1 MASSSLHQSHPTP
14 VHGDASSVALRPA
27 SVAIADVAARLL
39 YLTMRPLTEYWLGVD
54 DMAAAHAALRRLFA
68 SRGNLFSFEFAEY
81 AELQGNVAGL
91 LLAYPAPIMKA
102 LELPTV
108 LQYFRAAG
116 IWVGLRMLWRSFP
129 LQSIAQ
135 AAPHEYFLAHIA
147 VLPEYEGRGLGQ
159 RMLVRVQE
167 RATQAGFKRITLTVD
182 AKNDRAISLYKR
194 AGYRVSA
201 TIDVKPLRRRF
212 QYHGYYHMAKDL
224 A

>member
-1 MASSSLHQSHPTP
+1 MASTSLHQSHPTP
-14 VHGDASSVALRPA
+14 VHGDASSAALRPA
-27 SVAIADVAARLL
+27 SPAIAQVAARLL
-39 YLTMRPLTEYWLGVD
+39 YLTMRPLTEYWLGVED
-54 DMAAAHAALRRLFA
+54 TAAAHAALSRLFA

-91 LLAYPAPIMKA
+91 VLAYPASTMRA

-116 IWVGLRMLWRSFP
+116 IRVGLRMLWRSFP

-135 AAPHEYFLAHIA
+135 AAPDEYFLAHIA
-147 VLPEYEGRGLGQ
+147 VLPEYEGRGLGR

-167 RATQAGFKRITLTVD
+167 RATQAGFKKITLTVD
-182 AKNDRAISLYKR
+182 ARNDRAISLYKR
-194 AGYRVSA
+194 AGFRVSA
-201 TIDVKPLRRRF
+201 SIDLEPLRRRF
-212 QYHGYYHMAKDL
+212 QYHGYFQMAKDL